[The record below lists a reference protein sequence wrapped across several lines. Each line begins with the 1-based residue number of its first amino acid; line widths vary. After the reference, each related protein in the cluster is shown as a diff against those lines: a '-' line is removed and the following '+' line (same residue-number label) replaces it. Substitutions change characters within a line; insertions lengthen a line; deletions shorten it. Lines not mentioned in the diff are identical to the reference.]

1 MAERRRARSHGKT
14 ATSSMHGVQPHEL
27 RQQSDAFKNANDQ
40 SATPADSEIKLS
52 SATRCYV
59 HMVR

>member
-1 MAERRRARSHGKT
+1 MAGGRRARSQGNT
-14 ATSSMHGVQPHEL
+14 ATSSMPGVRPYEL
-27 RQQSDAFKNANDQ
+27 RQQQDAVKHANDQ

-59 HMVR
+59 DMVR